1 MRLVL
6 TALLFV
12 GGLVF
17 VFYGISFL
25 VMPGSIG
32 PGFGLQPASAMG
44 SATVRADMT
53 AFFLVSGACMMLGA
67 WKRSG
72 DVLLVPAALCGIAL
86 FGRLV
91 SVFADGAYDGFWLTM
106 LGEALTVAIS
116 LAGHQL
122 LPHHDVEEITG

>member
-1 MRLVL
+1 MRLIL

-12 GGLVF
+12 GGLIF
-17 VFYGISFL
+17 VFYGVSFL
-25 VMPGSIG
+25 VMPSSIG
-32 PGFGLQPASAMG
+32 PGFGLEPGGPMGWASM
-44 SATVRADMT
+44 RADMT
-53 AFFLVSGACMMLGA
+53 AFFLVSGGCMMLGA

-72 DVLLVPAALCGIAL
+72 DVLLVPVALCTIAF

-91 SVFADGAYDGFWLTM
+91 SVFFDGAYDGFWLTM

-122 LPHHDVEEITG
+122 LPHHEVEEITG